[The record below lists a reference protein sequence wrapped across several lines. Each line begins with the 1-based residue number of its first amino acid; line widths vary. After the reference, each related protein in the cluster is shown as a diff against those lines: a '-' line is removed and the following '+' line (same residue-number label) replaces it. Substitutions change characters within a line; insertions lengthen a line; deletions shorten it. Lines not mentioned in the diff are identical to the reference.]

1 MWLSASIQHHVP
13 ACQNAS
19 EWLWK
24 KIQVTLWHI
33 YPAVIP
39 WWFSTKYQPCRG
51 PIATWF
57 FNGFEPLQTWI
68 SIMDYFIMRAHVN
81 TYAIKENSYKVGVC
95 FFQVGVQIRR
105 QVSWLNYYS
114 ARLFCWI
121 AQRKVDTDASVLM
134 SLSLLSIFGTSCCS
148 CIHIICYNMTST
160 TYDPFCS
167 CIIIETYLADRA
179 AITFVQNKPR
189 LQTKVYL
196 GIFSFAH

>member
-1 MWLSASIQHHVP
+1 MVTYSHHAWCYSMFTSHLPCASMEDLRTNARWWVLIRADRRWSVLIGADPHWSA
-13 ACQNAS
+13 
-19 EWLWK
+19 L
-24 KIQVTLWHI
+24 
-33 YPAVIP
+33 
-39 WWFSTKYQPCRG
+39 
-51 PIATWF
+51 
-57 FNGFEPLQTWI
+57 
-68 SIMDYFIMRAHVN
+68 
-81 TYAIKENSYKVGVC
+81 KENSYKVGVC

-121 AQRKVDTDASVLM
+121 AQRKVDTDASALM

-160 TYDPFCS
+160 IYDPFCS

-196 GIFSFAH
+196 FFFYFAH